1 MEVNFDKINLGELL
15 TNPLKSGEKT
25 LRVPQFQR
33 KYVWSK
39 EDEVLRLLDDFFGNL
54 GEQYFFGPVIIRYK
68 PSESSNN
75 IDIVDGQQRLVTFCL
90 IIRALIDVLE
100 LKKSDA
106 NLSTSTKSVLDK
118 FKGRFERL
126 IFTGDVLNPQPRVRI
141 SQLINSDFRKYI
153 LMSDNPDKY
162 YELRKGKKGEHP
174 AYRAIRQALLKI
186 YDYLQDFLAEY
197 QSDDDLREVINKILD
212 SLENKQLFLRISV
225 EDYADAFTIFE
236 SINALGR
243 GLTIP
248 DLVKNL
254 SFKHLYDVYKH
265 DQVWLDEM
273 ESEWDSIES
282 QVTNFA
288 NFIYHLWVSK
298 NGTCPKNKVYKNLE
312 KQFKDMSVTDKE
324 SFVVIT
330 IPEEASAY
338 SVYENPTEQSEIESK
353 YYSALKSLR
362 ATRCYPILLSLDWAN
377 REKGIEKQNHLDFVK
392 ILTSL
397 TFWYSG
403 ICENDA
409 KRLEKEYHSIARE
422 LRNRS
427 DPASIEGFIRIL
439 RGFFPDEEICR
450 RNFISN
456 KFTDTSLTNLILRST
471 ERYLREEK
479 DSEISPPRLV
489 HIEHVLPLNP
499 SQDSE
504 WWSILSKT
512 QHEEDKSKIGN
523 LTLLD
528 GKKNR
533 SISNKAFQVKKSQ
546 YEKSA
551 LLLNSYFAHI
561 DIWDSKA
568 IAERCL
574 HLYELAE
581 NIWPYPQ

>member
-15 TNPLKSGEKT
+15 TNPLKSGPMT

-33 KYVWSK
+33 KYVWGK

-68 PSESSNN
+68 PSESSNI
-75 IDIVDGQQRLVTFCL
+75 IDIVDGQQRMVTFCL
-90 IIRALIDVLE
+90 LIRALLDILE
-100 LKKSDA
+100 LKKKDA
-106 NLSTSTKSVLDK
+106 DFPTSTKPVLDDFRAS
-118 FKGRFERL
+118 FKRL

-141 SQLINSDFRKYI
+141 SQRINSDFRKYI

-162 YELRKGKKGEHP
+162 QELRKGKKGEHP
-174 AYRAIRQALLKI
+174 AYRAIRQALLRI
-186 YDYLQDFLAEY
+186 YDYLQDFLTEY
-197 QSDDDLREVINKILD
+197 KSEKNFQEIINKILN
-212 SLENKQLFLRISV
+212 SLENKQLFLLISV

-236 SINALGR
+236 SINALGK

-254 SFKHLYDVYKH
+254 SFKHLYDAYKH
-265 DQVWLDEM
+265 DQAWLDDM
-273 ESEWDSIES
+273 ESEWDDVES
-282 QVTNFA
+282 QVPNFA
-288 NFIYHLWVSK
+288 NFIYHLWVSM

-312 KQFKDMSVTDKE
+312 KQFKGMSVTDNE
-324 SFVVIT
+324 TFVVIT

-338 SVYENPTEQSEIESK
+338 SAYENPTSQAEIEYK

-377 REKGIEKQNHLDFVK
+377 REKRIDKQNHLDFVK

-409 KRLEKEYHSIARE
+409 KRLEREYHSIAKE

-427 DPASIEGFIRIL
+427 DPTSIQGFIRIL
-439 RGFFPDEEICR
+439 KNYFPDEKICKQ
-450 RNFISN
+450 NFVSN
-456 KFTDTSLTNLILRST
+456 KFTDASLTNLILRST
-471 ERYLREEK
+471 EQYLRVEK
-479 DSEISPPRLV
+479 DFEIRQPRLV
-489 HIEHVLPLNP
+489 HIEHILPLSP

-504 WWSILSKT
+504 WWSLFDKT
-512 QHEEDKSKIGN
+512 QHEEYKSKIGN

-533 SISNKAFQVKKSQ
+533 AISNRSFQIKRDK
-546 YEKSA
+546 YKDSA
-551 LLLNSYFAHI
+551 LLLTKDIAQI
-561 DIWDSKA
+561 DTWDMNA
-568 IAERCL
+568 IQNRCL
-574 HLYELAE
+574 QLYEYAKK
-581 NIWPYPQ
+581 IWPFPQ